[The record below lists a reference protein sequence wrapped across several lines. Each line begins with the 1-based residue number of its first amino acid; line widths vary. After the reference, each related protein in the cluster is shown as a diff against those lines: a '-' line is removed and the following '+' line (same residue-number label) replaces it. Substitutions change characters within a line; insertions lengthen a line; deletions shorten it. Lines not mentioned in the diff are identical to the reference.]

1 MHNFNPM
8 LFLILGPKFLLPPDE
23 LIITCIN
30 IFLYILPGMYV
41 CVLTQIKE
49 DMDTSYK
56 CSFGF
61 HWATI
66 LMEIFSYKYISAH
79 EHEIWLGSLL

>member
-8 LFLILGPKFLLPPDE
+8 LFPDTWPKALPPDD

-56 CSFGF
+56 CSFAF
-61 HWATI
+61 TEQPYLWKSF
-66 LMEIFSYKYISAH
+66 L
-79 EHEIWLGSLL
+79 

>member
-8 LFLILGPKFLLPPDE
+8 LFPDTWPKALPPDD

-41 CVLTQIKE
+41 CVLKA
-49 DMDTSYK
+49 D
-56 CSFGF
+56 F
-61 HWATI
+61 
-66 LMEIFSYKYISAH
+66 L
-79 EHEIWLGSLL
+79 

>member
-8 LFLILGPKFLLPPDE
+8 LFPDTWPKALPPDD

-49 DMDTSYK
+49 DAPIIKKAEPSLKNKDIKLSD
-56 CSFGF
+56 
-61 HWATI
+61 
-66 LMEIFSYKYISAH
+66 LMRRAS
-79 EHEIWLGSLL
+79 